1 MKAPKISQTV
11 LLAKPDSAHL
21 TTAPDASKPGFAKT
35 AGENH
40 TQRDSTETTVTP
52 INPTTAPG
60 AGSRIRPATPRRKC

>member
-11 LLAKPDSAHL
+11 LLEKPDSAHL
-21 TTAPDASKPGFAKT
+21 TTPPAASKPGFSKS

-40 TQRDSTETTVTP
+40 AQRDSTETTVTP

-60 AGSRIRPATPRRKC
+60 AGSQDRPAKPRRRC